1 MPVRFKVES
10 RVAFR
15 VTVVPSLIEL
25 SRLIE
30 AMFKTDAMLSH
41 AEIVDKK
48 TWEAIIWIRVS
59 SAPKF
64 EMIARPKSFE
74 FVASEFVVPKSISR
88 A

>member
-15 VTVVPSLIEL
+15 VTVTPSVTEL

-30 AMFKTDAMLSH
+30 AVFKTEAMISH
-41 AEIVDKK
+41 VEIIDKK
-48 TWEAIIWIRVS
+48 TWTAIIWIRVS

-64 EMIARPKSFE
+64 ELIARPHSFD
-74 FVASEFVVPKSISR
+74 FVASEFVVPKPISR